1 MNIFESLKKE
11 NEYPIIFVGSGMSKR
26 YLKDFPGWIALL
38 KEFWDCL
45 NTGRDF
51 YGFVNTLKQQINEN
65 NVESDY
71 DLDYLTNIM
80 AGSKIE
86 DKFNTLFYNDQ
97 LNIPGF
103 DQEKAYKTGISPFK
117 VAIANRFSTYE
128 IRHEMLEEYMV
139 FKKFLNK
146 SQIII
151 TTNYDTLI
159 EDSINSE
166 NPNGIKKYIG
176 QKGFFEST
184 LGWAELYKIH
194 GCASVPQSIV
204 ITKSDYDHFS
214 KNSILIS
221 AKIISLLI
229 NSPIIFL
236 GYSLT
241 DGNIRKI
248 LRDFSSSLDKD
259 EIKHMASKIII
270 IEREEG
276 LLDIKEQTYFD
287 RDLGCEY
294 TVIKTDNYKLIFEKL
309 SEIDQG
315 IHPSE
320 VRKYQHIIKKLI
332 VNRGKK
338 GSLNTLLLSPVELED
353 IEKRIGNEKLVVA
366 LGDNTIIFQM
376 PDLLTY
382 LYDYFFDE
390 NSIHTDIA
398 LRFIASENKNSRLP
412 FIKHVKN
419 VKLDKTNLHPVEIEK
434 IRQRVARFPNLEV
447 CIETIPSSY
456 QIKANSLQEILKE
469 KHKADKEYDI
479 IAYNAPRLDKEELR
493 KYIKDK
499 ISKAKKDGVRSIS
512 SQLRRLLLIYDFIEN
527 GTLKDERD

>member
-1 MNIFESLKKE
+1 
-11 NEYPIIFVGSGMSKR
+11 
-26 YLKDFPGWIALL
+26 
-38 KEFWDCL
+38 
-45 NTGRDF
+45 
-51 YGFVNTLKQQINEN
+51 
-65 NVESDY
+65 
-71 DLDYLTNIM
+71 
-80 AGSKIE
+80 
-86 DKFNTLFYNDQ
+86 
-97 LNIPGF
+97 
-103 DQEKAYKTGISPFK
+103 
-117 VAIANRFSTYE
+117 
-128 IRHEMLEEYMV
+128 
-139 FKKFLNK
+139 
-146 SQIII
+146 
-151 TTNYDTLI
+151 
-159 EDSINSE
+159 
-166 NPNGIKKYIG
+166 
-176 QKGFFEST
+176 
-184 LGWAELYKIH
+184 
-194 GCASVPQSIV
+194 
-204 ITKSDYDHFS
+204 
-214 KNSILIS
+214 
-221 AKIISLLI
+221 
-229 NSPIIFL
+229 
-236 GYSLT
+236 
-241 DGNIRKI
+241 
-248 LRDFSSSLDKD
+248 
-259 EIKHMASKIII
+259 MASKIII